1 MQLQISSISQLPIY
15 EQIKM
20 QIREQILDGS
30 LTPGTQLPSI
40 RMLAKELKI
49 GVITSK
55 RAYEDLCQ
63 EGFLVSQPGRGV
75 YVAKIQTDFAR
86 QVHLN
91 LLRERFAELAEF
103 AKSSAI
109 SYEEAQ
115 AVFIETFTGKDV

>member
-1 MQLQISSISQLPIY
+1 MQLQISPISQLPIY

-20 QIREQILDGS
+20 QIKEQILDGS

-63 EGFLVSQPGRGV
+63 EGFLVSHPGRGV
-75 YVAKIQTDFAR
+75 YVAEIQADFAK

-91 LLRERFAELAEF
+91 LLRERFTELAEF
-103 AKSSAI
+103 AKTSAI

-115 AVFIETFTGKDV
+115 AVFIETFTKKD

>member
-1 MQLQISSISQLPIY
+1 MQLQISPISQLPIY

-20 QIREQILDGS
+20 QIKEQILDGS
-30 LTPGTQLPSI
+30 LAPGTQLPSI

-63 EGFLVSQPGRGV
+63 EGFLISQPGRGV
-75 YVAKIQTDFAR
+75 FVAEIQADFAK

-91 LLRERFAELAEF
+91 LLRERFMELAEF

-115 AVFIETFTGKDV
+115 AVFFETFNKKG